1 MRLVLYCKAFKDIDL
16 SFLPHPVSGDIR
28 VLKNE
33 DSIKRAVRNLVQT
46 IDGERPFQSNLGT
59 DVTRSLFDF
68 VDYGTASVI
77 TQQIFDVLRGFEG
90 RIANTVVRVD
100 PKPDQNTFEV
110 FVSYD
115 IVGQSFPTQAFDF
128 MLESSR

>member
-1 MRLVLYCKAFKDIDL
+1 MANSKAFKDIDL
-16 SFLPHPVSGDIR
+16 SFMPHPVSGDIR

-33 DSIKRAVRNLVQT
+33 DAIKRAVRNLVQT

-68 VDYGTASVI
+68 VDYGTASII

-100 PKPDQNTFEV
+100 PRPDQNTFEV